1 MMNKWYFVITI
12 IFMLCTTCS
21 SDNECIGTITN
32 TTQIV
37 FTCSP
42 TIVYEEL
49 PLYNYTT
56 EQLANITSIVVNG
69 LNDSSPGPF
78 TSIPP
83 NICLLPNLKEIDF
96 SNNRM
101 TQVDPAD
108 ALTNCF
114 TSVTNLDVSYNNI
127 SEFPSAIIYNL
138 ENLQNLFFQHN
149 QLTDVPGY
157 AFYNIS
163 QMNQIDFSYNT
174 LTTFDL
180 WALLVMGTADFR
192 NNQIS
197 TITNKYFFDMPTFI
211 QPGYTR
217 KFYLGNNPSINFT
230 DAIYEMYNSCD
241 EVINDVVNSN
251 SYPDPSLAAGLSY
264 NLGFIDFGTTLIN
277 CSCDQYYIIQ
287 MLDASFGT
295 PIGTFLPIHNAT
307 CTDKTLFIDS
317 ACSTATNPP
326 SSSVD
331 FSKVYPRQCKIYP
344 SEPGNLTIVPNIS
357 QPIANASTYP
367 HYVTELMNPG
377 ACYFAF
383 SNTTSVRIKCTNDIS
398 SSSTIPNSLLTNS
411 YLSNVTYIDFT
422 HSISALPSYLCSL
435 PSRQI
440 DLSYQSFTTLTDAT
454 FPCLD
459 WFHTVK
465 LAYNQ
470 LTSVNMTSG
479 NFTNLAVLDLSS
491 NRLTQLPYSILTPT
505 PSSLRYLN
513 LRNNSITSID
523 IFLYTLKNIT
533 VDLSD
538 NPINSSSIIN
548 PQNITYP
555 AGNNNTNS
563 TVTILFPSSVTNSTY
578 IFNDQTALTAGT
590 CDRDAILAY
599 RNQLESSYDDVLLD
613 CSCASINLKIIFTRT
628 GYNINDDFNCSD
640 GTTAANFAN
649 LTIASCASTALN
661 FSSGLCYNESL
672 QWTTTTTT
680 TTTSTST
687 STTSVT
693 TTSTSTSTSTTSV
706 TTTSTSTS
714 TSTTSVTTTSTSTS
728 TSTTSITT
736 TSTSTSTTS
745 ITTTTTTNNTSGV
758 LPLLNDSSA
767 SRTGLIV
774 GLVLGLVAFLVLIG
788 GLIVALV
795 IVKARSARNV
805 GATSKPVGRATAISQ
820 APQSAL
826 LQSRLQTRNLR
837 SVRLTPL
844 HTQPS
849 YLPPSPF
856 HPVAPTTMSADSPSA
871 LFNKSNLHTSV
882 RGIPIRFDPI
892 RSPNSIASQHEAN
905 MHPSNDHPNFIQQ
918 QFQEP
923 RARSSQLNQML
934 NLLHPTICSADVT
947 NWPNLTLTC
956 PNGTILTQ
964 LPFPSSDIPL
974 LRTITSFRAQG
985 ENNTR
990 GPFTTIPSNICW
1002 MSDLN
1007 ILNLNYNQLGS
1018 TLDFSNFIN
1027 CSIQWQTVDLSQN
1040 YIATFP
1046 SLMFTLNQFNSVYLN
1061 NNQLTSI
1068 DMSIVTRV
1076 KGPVDLRNN
1085 QITSFIN
1092 PTNYTISLD
1101 RTSLDPNI
1109 LLDGNPML
1117 QLTDAIYE
1125 MYGSCLE
1132 VQLALNDSLLVAPPL
1147 TQSLLN
1153 LNFGNTTINCSCDQ
1167 YYILFVLGYNFGS
1180 DIFGPISSLTCAN
1193 VPFNFVNYTCPLA
1206 NSTVDFTQVSPR
1218 LCNFYDQTFNTTTT
1232 TLSITSATTTL
1243 PTTITSTNPITS
1255 IASTSTNISMTTE
1268 VTTASTNTPVT
1279 TATNTTT
1286 FITSITN
1293 ATATFSSIDTTVTTA
1308 TATITNATNTAATAT
1323 TATTT
1328 STVTGS
1334 NTSILTTVTATSSD
1348 TSTATTTQVATTA
1361 NITSS
1366 DTSTATTTHTAST
1379 VNMTSSDTST
1389 VTTTEAA
1396 TTGNITGFTTIT
1408 ASTTEAATT
1417 GNTTG
1422 SSTSTVSTTG
1432 AATTGNTTGSSTI
1445 TASTTEAA
1453 TTANTTGSS
1462 TSTATTTEAATREN
1476 TTGFT
1481 TITVSTTGA
1490 PTTANATGSSTSTA
1504 STTEAATTGNITGFT
1519 TITASTTEAATTGNI
1534 TGSSTSTASTTEAAT
1549 TANTTASSTIT
1560 ASTTEAATT
1569 GNITGSST
1577 STASTTEAATTE
1589 NTTGFTT
1596 ITVSTTGAA
1605 TTANTTGSAT
1615 SVATTTE
1622 AATTANTTG
1631 SDTSAVTTTQAATTG
1646 NTTGSDTSTASST
1659 HAATTGNITSTDTTT
1674 VSAVTTTNGVTIP
1687 NITSSYTSTITTT
1700 HAATTANTTG
1710 SDTSTVTITHAATTA
1725 NTTESDTSTAT
1736 TAHTATTAN
1745 ITSSD
1750 TTMVSTVTT
1759 THGATTENT
1768 TGSDT
1773 STATTTHVAT
1783 TLNTTGSDTSTATT
1797 TQTATTANTT
1807 GSGTSTVST
1816 THTATIE
1823 NTTGSDSSTAT
1834 TTHAATIAN
1843 QTSSDSTMLSTVT
1856 TTHSATTANTTGS
1869 DTSTATTTHAAT
1881 TGNITGSDTST
1892 VTTTQAATTANITG
1906 SDTSTVTTAHT
1917 ATTANITSSD
1927 TSAATITQAASTAN
1941 ITGFDTST
1949 VTTTHAATTANATG
1963 SDTSAATTSHTAAT
1977 VNTTEFDTSTLTTTH
1992 GATTANITGSDTST
2006 GTTTHS
2012 ATTGNTTGSDTS
2024 TVTTTHAATTA
2035 NTTGTDTSTVTATH
2049 AATTVNATGSDT
2061 STVTT
2066 TQAATT
2072 ANATGSDTSAATTT
2086 HAAITAN
2093 TTGSDTSTVTT
2104 THAATTANTTG
2115 SDTSTVTTTH
2125 AATTANATDSDTSTI
2140 TTTHAATTANTTGS
2154 DTSTV
2159 TTVHTATTGNTTG
2172 SDTSTV
2178 TTTHAATTANTTG
2191 SDTSTITTTHAAT
2204 TANTTSSNTTVM
2216 STATI
2221 TYIATTE
2228 SATASNTSLITTATV
2243 TSTSITSVAATSVT
2257 STTANAT
2264 GSNTSIVSIGATTPS
2279 ISTSALTASGT
2290 AVSTSTNVTIGTTAG
2305 SNTTMIT
2312 TTVPTGSS
2320 TTTTNVTAASTSITG
2335 ITSVTSGAN
2344 ATSSAATT
2352 EAMTTLLN
2360 GTISTANIT
2369 VTSSTATSNTTTTG
2383 TIFTTVATATTIT
2396 TSSGS
2401 TNSNLTVTSNM
2412 LTITGNV
2419 TDTSTAT
2426 ITVTLAQTSI
2436 TTTST
2441 SVSIT
2446 NTSTCGM
2453 TLSSNNTNL
2462 LLSCLT
2468 NASLTLLPINNYD
2481 LATLNKITSLKVE
2494 GLNGTRGPLASIPPN
2509 ICFLTN
2515 LQELDISFNRLNY
2528 VDTSFF
2534 SSNPSCLGN
2543 LQILDISNNYLTDFP
2558 SMLLTKTTNIEELFL
2573 ENNQLT
2579 SFDLALTVLVST
2591 AVDLSNNQIS
2601 KIINNDNIHILT
2613 YNQSLGTSIDLS
2625 NNSQIM
2631 YLTDSIYEMYDA
2643 CQEVQ
2648 QLFNSSITP
2657 ITPILTMSFL
2667 NINFDISRINCSC
2680 DQYYIQKEFFNTYN
2694 NSLPSNSSLAQTMCT
2709 DGTLFYN
2716 NTHTAACSSSSANF
2730 NNTIPRLCQLNQN
2743 NGSVVLA
2750 NTTNNNITGTYP
2762 QYLTQS
2768 INNSYCIYT
2777 FYASGIRASIDCIDG
2792 SNNLTEIPS
2801 VILNNTYF
2809 QNISE
2814 VIINN
2819 QTSMS
2824 QLPIYLCSL
2833 PSAKIDLSNQS
2844 FNILN
2849 SNTFPCAAYSTL
2861 RNISLDHN
2869 HIYNVNLTYVNWISF
2884 DLSFNNLTQLP
2895 YSLLYSNVVDRTSRL
2910 EIEQTLDLSSNQLSQ
2925 FDLFVYT
2932 YPNTNI
2938 DLENNPFTT
2947 VNGYNIINNYQK
2959 QSLRSG
2965 PVSISV
2971 TVTNPMRFLLNDTVA
2986 QNYNTCDSTTIVYLI
3001 EIFQTMKNNNIVVQ
3015 IDCQCS
3021 SIYIKE
3027 YLYLSNSSD
3036 KLTSLFSCSNTSSLT
3051 MTQFDNL
3058 TETDCL
3064 ANITLSSNRLC
3075 TFSRIDTTSLSSS
3088 TSTSDNGRL
3097 LAIILGSVLGSI
3109 AFILLIALIL
3119 YCLCRNRK
3127 KTEDTPNITVFG
3139 RSPVVS
3145 TNRRRSIQTATRSV
3159 HSSRDIKLSS
3169 ESEHIH
3175 SLRHFSPTEITT
3187 RSPPR
3192 NSQLHYRDS
3201 LNSLEQNIFYG
3212 EQDRNR
3218 QLRQPPTDF
3227 DISRSFR
3234 HLENASPTSS
3244 FI

>member
-1 MMNKWYFVITI
+1 MMNKWYFVITV
-12 IFMLCTTCS
+12 IFMLCTSCS

-42 TIVYEEL
+42 TIAYEEL

-307 CTDKTLFIDS
+307 CTDNTLFIDS

-599 RNQLESSYDDVLLD
+599 QNQLESSYDDVLLD

-905 MHPSNDHPNFIQQ
+905 MNPSNDHPNFIQQ

-1232 TLSITSATTTL
+1232 TLSITSATITL

-1286 FITSITN
+1286 SITSITN
-1293 ATATFSSIDTTVTTA
+1293 ATATFSSTDTTVTTA
-1308 TATITNATNTAATAT
+1308 TATIANATNTAATAT
-1323 TATTT
+1323 IATTT

-1348 TSTATTTQVATTA
+1348 TSTVTTTQAATTANTTGFTTSTVSTTGAVTTA

-1366 DTSTATTTHTAST
+1366 DTSTATTTHTAT
-1379 VNMTSSDTST
+1379 TANITGSDTST
-1389 VTTTEAA
+1389 VTTT
-1396 TTGNITGFTTIT
+1396 
-1408 ASTTEAATT
+1408 
-1417 GNTTG
+1417 
-1422 SSTSTVSTTG
+1422 G
-1432 AATTGNTTGSSTI
+1432 AVTTGNTTGSSTI

-1453 TTANTTGSS
+1453 TTENITGSD
-1462 TSTATTTEAATREN
+1462 TSTVTTTEA
-1476 TTGFT
+1476 
-1481 TITVSTTGA
+1481 V
-1490 PTTANATGSSTSTA
+1490 
-1504 STTEAATTGNITGFT
+1504 
-1519 TITASTTEAATTGNI
+1519 
-1534 TGSSTSTASTTEAAT
+1534 
-1549 TANTTASSTIT
+1549 
-1560 ASTTEAATT
+1560 
-1569 GNITGSST
+1569 
-1577 STASTTEAATTE
+1577 TTE

-1596 ITVSTTGAA
+1596 STATATHAA
-1605 TTANTTGSAT
+1605 TTANITSSGTTMILTAT
-1615 SVATTTE
+1615 ATNG
-1622 AATTANTTG
+1622 ATTANTTG
-1631 SDTSAVTTTQAATTG
+1631 SDTSAVTTTHAATTPNITGSDTSTVTTTEAATTG
-1646 NTTGSDTSTASST
+1646 NTTGSDTSTTSAT

-1674 VSAVTTTNGVTIP
+1674 VSAVTTTNGVTTL

-1710 SDTSTVTITHAATTA
+1710 SDTSTVTITQAATTA

-1736 TAHTATTAN
+1736 TAHTATTGN
-1745 ITSSD
+1745 ITNSD

-1759 THGATTENT
+1759 THGVTTENT

-1773 STATTTHVAT
+1773 STATTTTTHFAT
-1783 TLNTTGSDTSTATT
+1783 TLNTTGSDTST
-1797 TQTATTANTT
+1797 
-1807 GSGTSTVST
+1807 VST
-1816 THTATIE
+1816 THA
-1823 NTTGSDSSTAT
+1823 
-1834 TTHAATIAN
+1834 
-1843 QTSSDSTMLSTVT
+1843 VT
-1856 TTHSATTANTTGS
+1856 TA
-1869 DTSTATTTHAAT
+1869 
-1881 TGNITGSDTST
+1881 NITGSDTST
-1892 VTTTQAATTANITG
+1892 VTTTYSATTANITSSDTSTATITHAITTANITG

-1927 TSAATITQAASTAN
+1927 TSTATITHA
-1941 ITGFDTST
+1941 IT
-1949 VTTTHAATTANATG
+1949 
-1963 SDTSAATTSHTAAT
+1963 
-1977 VNTTEFDTSTLTTTH
+1977 
-1992 GATTANITGSDTST
+1992 
-2006 GTTTHS
+2006 
-2012 ATTGNTTGSDTS
+2012 
-2024 TVTTTHAATTA
+2024 
-2035 NTTGTDTSTVTATH
+2035 
-2049 AATTVNATGSDT
+2049 
-2061 STVTT
+2061 
-2066 TQAATT
+2066 
-2072 ANATGSDTSAATTT
+2072 
-2086 HAAITAN
+2086 TAN

-2125 AATTANATDSDTSTI
+2125 GATTANITSSGTTMMLTATATNGATTGNTTGFDTSTV
-2140 TTTHAATTANTTGS
+2140 TTTHGATTANTTGS
-2154 DTSTV
+2154 DTTTVTATHDVTTANITGSDTSTV
-2159 TTVHTATTGNTTG
+2159 TTTQAATTGNTTG

-2191 SDTSTITTTHAAT
+2191 SDTSTVTTTHGATTANVTASDTSIATTTHAATTVNATGSDTSTVTTTHSVTAANTTESGTTMILTATATNGGTTGNTTGSDTSTVTTTHGATTGNTTGSDTSAVTTTHNATTANTTGSGTTMILTATATNGATTGITTSSDTSMVTTTHTATTANTTGSDTSTVTTTHGASTANTTGSDTSTVTTTHTATTGNTTGSDTSTVTTTHAATTANATGSDTSTVTTTHAAT
-2204 TANTTSSNTTVM
+2204 TANTTGSDTSTATTTHAATTANPTSSNITVM

-2221 TYIATTE
+2221 TYIATTQ
-2228 SATASNTSLITTATV
+2228 SATASNMSLITTATV
-2243 TSTSITSVAATSVT
+2243 TSTSITSVAATSSTNISTSVT
-2257 STTANAT
+2257 GTTANAT
-2264 GSNTSIVSIGATTPS
+2264 GPNTSIVSTAATTPS

-2312 TTVPTGSS
+2312 ATVPTGSS
-2320 TTTTNVTAASTSITG
+2320 TTTANVTAASSSITG
-2335 ITSVTSGAN
+2335 ITSVASGAN

-2352 EAMTTLLN
+2352 ETMTTLLN

-2383 TIFTTVATATTIT
+2383 TIFTTIATATTIT

-2401 TNSNLTVTSNM
+2401 MNSSLTVTSNT

-2441 SVSIT
+2441 SISIT

-2481 LATLNKITSLKVE
+2481 LATLNRITSLKVE

-2601 KIINNDNIHILT
+2601 KIINNDNIHIST

-2716 NTHTAACSSSSANF
+2716 NTHTATCASSSANF

-2743 NGSVVLA
+2743 NGSIVLA

-2819 QTSMS
+2819 QTSIS

-2833 PSAKIDLSNQS
+2833 PSATIDLSNQS

-3187 RSPPR
+3187 RSPHR

-3218 QLRQPPTDF
+3218 QLRQPPADF